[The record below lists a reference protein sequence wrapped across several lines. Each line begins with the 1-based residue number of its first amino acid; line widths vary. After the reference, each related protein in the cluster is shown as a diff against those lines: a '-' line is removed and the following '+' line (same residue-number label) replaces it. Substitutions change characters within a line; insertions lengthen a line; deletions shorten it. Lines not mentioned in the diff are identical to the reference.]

1 MNREIYISQ
10 TFLEKWPSIQLG
22 CICSGVLVENADKYL
37 MKKMDQL
44 VEALS
49 ITYEMEEISQLPAIH
64 YARKAY
70 RCFGKDPARYRL
82 SAESLLRRIT
92 RGDDLYRISN
102 VVDIINMVSMQTGF
116 SIGGYDAD
124 KIEGNIVLDLGTAD
138 ELYEGVGR
146 GWLNIGNLPVLKDE
160 SGPFGSPTTDS
171 VRTSVSIDTKRFL
184 MVFFDFGTPDRLELA
199 LEMAGKL
206 LQQFASAH
214 EIQKTII
221 KG

>member
-1 MNREIYISQ
+1 
-10 TFLEKWPSIQLG
+10 
-22 CICSGVLVENADKYL
+22 
-37 MKKMDQL
+37 MDQL
-44 VEALS
+44 TNALG
-49 ITYEMEEISQLPAIH
+49 ITYEMEEISQLPAI
-64 YARKAY
+64 YFARKAY

-116 SIGGYDAD
+116 SIGGYDSD
-124 KIEGNIVLDLGTAD
+124 KIEGNIVLDLGNTD

-146 GWLNIGNLPVLKDE
+146 GWLNISNLPVLKDE

-171 VRTSVSIDTKRFL
+171 VRTSVTIETKRFL
-184 MVFFDFGTPDRLELA
+184 MVFFDFGTPDRLSHA
-199 LEMAGKL
+199 MEMAGSL

-214 EIQKTII
+214 EIQKTIF
-221 KG
+221 KGY

>member
-1 MNREIYISQ
+1 M
-10 TFLEKWPSIQLG
+10 G
-22 CICSGVLVENADKYL
+22 CICSGVLVEKADKYL
-37 MKKMDQL
+37 TTKMEQL
-44 VEALS
+44 INTLS
-49 ITYEMEEISQLPAIH
+49 ITYEMEEISQLPAIY

-82 SAESLLRRIT
+82 SAESLLRRVT
-92 RGDDLYRISN
+92 RGDDLYRINN
-102 VVDIINMVSMQTGF
+102 VVDIINMVSLQTGF

-124 KIEGNIVLDLGTAD
+124 KIEGDIVLDMGTAD
-138 ELYEGVGR
+138 EMYEGVGR

-184 MVFFDFGTPDRLELA
+184 MVFFDFGTPERLEYTM
-199 LEMAGKL
+199 EMAAKL

-214 EIQKTII
+214 EIKKSIV
-221 KG
+221 KR